1 MISVF
6 GCQVPLS
13 ISFQFSLNHGFS
25 NLTAILI
32 CWRCQF
38 QFAPGKKRK
47 KGRKMIIG
55 VNEILFVKPVI
66 HSADARS
73 FRRRIHTKGCQESF
87 QTDLVVTESSWKCA
101 LQGKMSLKLHL
112 PFPHP
117 RFLSS
122 FLLKKRKV
130 RLIRVVLFWFRL
142 CLCPRMNYD
151 HLHHTDNFS
160 TTFKQEANRTN
171 WHYWLINTGQS
182 RQPRATWVS
191 SRVSS
196 RQTRPISLHELY
208 LIHWTDKQLLT
219 WLGWWFPLTRTIRV
233 QDQGLL
239 KQCSWPLEARTK

>member
-1 MISVF
+1 
-6 GCQVPLS
+6 
-13 ISFQFSLNHGFS
+13 
-25 NLTAILI
+25 
-32 CWRCQF
+32 
-38 QFAPGKKRK
+38 
-47 KGRKMIIG
+47 
-55 VNEILFVKPVI
+55 
-66 HSADARS
+66 
-73 FRRRIHTKGCQESF
+73 
-87 QTDLVVTESSWKCA
+87 
-101 LQGKMSLKLHL
+101 MSLKLHL

-122 FLLKKRKV
+122 YLLKKRKV

-182 RQPRATWVS
+182 RQTRATWVS

-239 KQCSWPLEARTK
+239 KQCNARPARNKDVWARANKLGLGTWRTWHAWRISFLDTQWFRSTRSFLIFQSCSRK